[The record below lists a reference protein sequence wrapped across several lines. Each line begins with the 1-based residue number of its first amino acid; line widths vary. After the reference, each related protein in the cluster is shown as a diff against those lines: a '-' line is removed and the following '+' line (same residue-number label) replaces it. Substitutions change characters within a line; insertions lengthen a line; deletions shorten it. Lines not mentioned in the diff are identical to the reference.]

1 MAITTKNLIG
11 QPNIHEIIRNLII
24 PPQILEW
31 IMDTFCLVPKRSI
44 TICKEQKDVMH
55 LLKL

>member
-1 MAITTKNLIG
+1 MAITNKNLIG
-11 QPNIHEIIRNLII
+11 QPNFNSKLIF

-31 IMDTFCLVPKRSI
+31 IMDTFCLVTKRSI